1 VDTMRDKD
9 ERALSLPAFKSTP
22 GAVAIDLDGTLLNSR
37 SQLSERT
44 LEAIEKC
51 IAQGIPIVIAT
62 SRPARTTRRILDEE
76 LANRCSLVLMNGAV
90 GRAAPPLSGIIREA
104 LPSAVIKDIIHLTL
118 NMEPEARVT
127 LELDGYEFGTNR
139 PRDPDELWK
148 VNAATP
154 DMQLSLE
161 QALSGSPSKIAV
173 GGLDRDLSIIADKIS
188 RKFGDSVSVVPA
200 NERTFLNITS
210 ARATKPETLR
220 RLLGS
225 RQISMSDVVAIGDDT
240 PDVGMLVACGI
251 PIAVANAVPE
261 VMAASKYQTASND
274 DDGVAIV
281 LERITS
287 LSLSTG

>member
-1 VDTMRDKD
+1 MRDKD
-9 ERALSLPAFKSTP
+9 ERILNLPTFESTP

-37 SQLSERT
+37 SQLSERNRLA
-44 LEAIEKC
+44 LEGC

-62 SRPARTTRRILDEE
+62 SRTARTTHQVLDEE
-76 LANRCSLVLMNGAV
+76 LANRCSLVLMNGAL
-90 GRAAPPLSGIIREA
+90 GRAAPPLSGIIRET
-104 LPSAVIKDIIHLTL
+104 LPSAVIKDIIRLTL
-118 NMEPEARVT
+118 DMEPEARVT

-173 GGLDRDLSIIADKIS
+173 GGLGRDLSTVADEIS
-188 RKFGDSVSVVPA
+188 RQFGDLLSVVPA

-210 ARATKPETLR
+210 TRATKPETLR
-220 RLLGS
+220 RLLYS
-225 RQISMSDVVAIGDDT
+225 RQISMSDVVAIGDDI
-240 PDVGMLVACGI
+240 PDLGMLIACGI
-251 PIAVANAVPE
+251 SIAVANAVPE
-261 VMAASKYQTASND
+261 VMAAARYQTASND

-281 LERITS
+281 LERILKTVKK
-287 LSLSTG
+287 